1 MDLLNRYMEDI
12 ESRIQPEEE
21 QSIWAAWMEF
31 AQGACK
37 SGPFVPPARTPRPS
51 AIEWM
56 PIAIND
62 AIENEESMLLSQL
75 SFLNE
80 QLRTANGLP
89 LHIRA
94 NYGVGNLPSM
104 FGAERFLMPPETN
117 TLPNVRPLPGGLAAI
132 EKLVEAPLPAPTA
145 GNGRAIAAIGQKFMA
160 LRAQYPKFARYV
172 IIDHPDLQG
181 PMDVCELLVGSD
193 LFYALYDEPA
203 LIHALLAKI
212 TAQYQ
217 RAMEFWLSIVPNA
230 PEGYASYFGEL
241 SLGKIVLRN
250 DSAMNLSPEMYEEFI
265 RPYDAQLLRH
275 FGGGT
280 AHFCGRGEHFIDAMS
295 RIPDLHGINMSQ
307 PHLNDMGKILSCT
320 VDRGIPLRCAKGNY
334 DFSGHNARL
343 LYQF

>member
-12 ESRIQPEEE
+12 ESRIQPEE

-37 SGPFVPPARTPRPS
+37 SSPFVPPARTPRPS

-181 PMDVCELLVGSD
+181 PMDVCELLVGSG

-230 PEGYASYFGEL
+230 PEDMPAILVNYRWAKS
-241 SLGKIVLRN
+241 SC
-250 DSAMNLSPEMYEEFI
+250 AT
-265 RPYDAQLLRH
+265 
-275 FGGGT
+275 T
-280 AHFCGRGEHFIDAMS
+280 AHEPFSGDVR
-295 RIPDLHGINMSQ
+295 RIHPS
-307 PHLNDMGKILSCT
+307 
-320 VDRGIPLRCAKGNY
+320 LRCATAAALWRRNGAFLRARRAFYRCHEPHSRSARHQHVPAPPERHGQNPFLHRGPRDSVALRKG
-334 DFSGHNARL
+334 RL
-343 LYQF
+343 